1 MVGQLRNLTE
11 INTIKDEYFREMTLS
26 TNKHQTYNLIKS
38 ETNDI
43 LRDVILRRVMGDTL
57 NWNSLLVLHKLL
69 RDSKLYIDIIS
80 AQWRKEPIREQHWLQ
95 VYMS

>member
-11 INTIKDEYFREMTLS
+11 INTIKDEYFREMTLP

-57 NWNSLLVLHKLL
+57 NWNSLLVLHK
-69 RDSKLYIDIIS
+69 
-80 AQWRKEPIREQHWLQ
+80 
-95 VYMS
+95 